1 MSRCSWAERS
11 FHGTLSDTL
20 NFLAT
25 VSRTSINHDID
36 GPRVQPESAPWLML
50 NDGSGTTASG
60 STSMRMPS
68 PVQTVQ
74 APCGLLNE
82 KLRGAGSSMDM
93 PQYTH
98 AKSFENSIS
107 PSSDR
112 GAMRPPRSTGI
123 AGWTSPPTR
132 GAGAPTAPT
141 AAPL

>member
-74 APCGLLNE
+74 APCGLLKE

-98 AKSFENSIS
+98 AKSFENNIS
-107 PSSDR
+107 PSGRPLGGPSPGGEPLGGPPASGR
-112 GAMRPPRSTGI
+112 GAMRPP
-123 AGWTSPPTR
+123 
-132 GAGAPTAPT
+132 
-141 AAPL
+141 